1 MNRRSLLNVA
11 PGGLLPVAF
20 GAAAEGAPA
29 AADGPIPA
37 AYHVATFGAKGN
49 GNADDTAAIQS
60 AIDAAAKAGGGI
72 VFLPKGAYKTTR
84 PLVCSAHHIALVG
97 IGPASALRGVG
108 NFDTLRFAGKGH
120 IYGNRVQDLLFD
132 EIGKTGGH
140 ALVGDHVAQ
149 FHASRVNVGN
159 GWNAWSF
166 HNFNNVTLDHCRFES
181 CRGEYYGKATGGGMG
196 AGKGRS
202 DVLRLINLVCGG
214 ARKAGI
220 IGIDIDGFVH
230 TVNGWGVH
238 FVGIGGQALIARN
251 TLGAENNPSFFT
263 FDDLECD
270 FPGLECIR
278 LEVGVRFFF
287 NNVQLHGSQGA
298 SNIFVGGRARSVSFT
313 GGFSTGARDS
323 GITVTG
329 RDVAISAMHFSANSA
344 GTHGRFP
351 GILIRNNAR
360 DVIVTGCRSGDE
372 GSANWQVA
380 GCYVEK
386 QADGVV
392 ITGNNF
398 RNNVTG
404 LINAAGTGPSRLVAN
419 NI

>member
-1 MNRRSLLNVA
+1 MPAALVTGFAA
-11 PGGLLPVAF
+11 PGE
-20 GAAAEGAPA
+20 AAVPPA
-29 AADGPIPA
+29 AAVESV
-37 AYHVATFGAKGN
+37 HNVKTFGAKGD
-49 GNADDTAAIQS
+49 GNADDTAAIQA
-60 AIDAAAKAGGGI
+60 AINAAAGGGI
-72 VFLPKGAYKTTR
+72 VYLPRGAYKITKS
-84 PLVCSAHHIALVG
+84 LVCSSHHVAIVG
-97 IGPASALRGVG
+97 VGPASALRGVG
-108 NFDTLRFAGKGH
+108 DFDTLRFAGKGH

-132 EIGKTGGH
+132 EVGKTGGH

-181 CRGEYYGKATGGGMG
+181 CRGTYYGKATGGGAG
-196 AGKGRS
+196 PGKGRS
-202 DVLRLINLVCGG
+202 DVLRLINLVFGG
-214 ARKAGI
+214 ARKAGMV
-220 IGIDIDGFVH
+220 GLDIDGFVH

-238 FVGIGGQALIARN
+238 FVSIGAQALIARN

-287 NNVQLHGSQGA
+287 NNSQLHGSQGA

-323 GITVTG
+323 GIAVTG
-329 RDVAISAMHFSANSA
+329 HDVAISAMHFSANST
-344 GTHGRFP
+344 GMRGRYP
-351 GILIRNNAR
+351 GILLRNSCR
-360 DVIVTGCRSGDE
+360 DVTVTGCRSGE
-372 GSANWQVA
+372 AAPGGSQSS
-380 GCYVEK
+380 GCHIEA
-386 QADGVV
+386 QADGFVV
-392 ITGNNF
+392 VGNNF
-398 RNNVTG
+398 RNNATVG
-404 LINAAGTGPSRLVAN
+404 LINQAGTGPSRLVAN